1 MKINMIDP
9 DKVIIAAAITGGVH
23 GKFANEALPQQPD
36 EQAQAAYD
44 CYNAGAAVV
53 HLHVRDKRGFSTPDL
68 NVYNEVI
75 AKIRQRCPII
85 CQVGNGIGAIVDEN
99 WDHRLASQEERVN
112 LLNIEPKPEMLTINA
127 GTFTFVTNLG
137 NSLFLNPP
145 EFNEEF
151 VTGCNQRGI
160 GVECEVYDV
169 GHVANVLNL
178 VEKGILKT
186 PVHFSFVLGIGGG
199 IPATPQN
206 LLRLVDEIPD
216 GSSWQ
221 VITIGKYH
229 LPMTMLGLSMGANIR
244 TGLEDTIYYSKGEL
258 ASSNAQLVER
268 VVHMAH
274 EMGREVA
281 TVEEAKQMLHLS

>member
-1 MKINMIDP
+1 MKINMIEP
-9 DKVIIAAAITGGVH
+9 DKVIITAAITGGVH

-36 EQAQAAYD
+36 EQAQAVYD

-68 NVYNEVI
+68 NVYNEAI
-75 AKIRQRCPII
+75 TKIRQKCNII
-85 CQVGNGIGAIVDEN
+85 CQVGNGIGAFLDEDWN
-99 WDHRLASQEERVN
+99 HRLATQEERMN

-137 NSLFLNPP
+137 NTLFLNPP

-151 VTGCNQRGI
+151 VTGCNERSI

-169 GHVANVLNL
+169 GHVANVFNL
-178 VEKGILKT
+178 VDQGILKK

-206 LLRLVDEIPD
+206 LLRLVEEIPA

-229 LPMTMLGLSMGANIR
+229 LPMTMMGMSMGANIR

-268 VVHMAH
+268 VVRMAH
-274 EMGREVA
+274 EMGRDVA
-281 TVEEAKQMLHLS
+281 TVEEAKEMLHLS

>member
-9 DKVIIAAAITGGVH
+9 DKVIITAAITGGVH

-75 AKIRQRCPII
+75 TKIRQRCPII

-258 ASSNAQLVER
+258 AGSNAQLVER
-268 VVHMAH
+268 VVRMAH

-281 TVEEAKQMLHLS
+281 TMEEAKQMLHLS